1 MSDEDKCG
9 FIAKPQSG
17 QYSVQN
23 KKKKKKKR
31 DRKSYKIKIKSYKK
45 KKNIKNTHT
54 HTHTKKK
61 KFTCQDHAGQQQQQ
75 QQQMDCKL
83 TGIHLIFFIDLGM
96 ICCSN
101 DKSIDPV
108 LCPLSSYCSRLNLY
122 ADEPKEFIN
131 MDQ

>member
-1 MSDEDKCG
+1 MWLHRKATIRAIQCTEQKEEEE
-9 FIAKPQSG
+9 KKRQKKL
-17 QYSVQN
+17 
-23 KKKKKKKR
+23 KKKTHKK
-31 DRKSYKIKIKSYKK
+31 
-45 KKNIKNTHT
+45 HT

-61 KFTCQDHAGQQQQQ
+61 KSKNKNKKTTAFTCQDHAGQQQQ

-131 MDQ
+131 MDP